1 MHKSDIKGFSGLH
14 KLINGIPYDAPDHQ
28 GWTAVR
34 RYIKYKEDAGTIA
47 QELEEYQNK
56 TTPMLMAACECLA
69 YNILIQ
75 IINFHG
81 FDSFLTCLS
90 YLTSYRLGNSGR
102 KPPLDIVE
110 TFVELC
116 PECLNQKHG
125 RYQGMVPIHFA
136 CKFVASKEVIQYL
149 IHQNPECIIL
159 KDKGDR
165 TPIHCMLNNFE
176 NTMPSIDVLNLL
188 LHAEGDDG
196 SVYSPV
202 AIQNTSKHTP
212 LQYLVTS
219 LNSIDPNDPDDAKA
233 RRNAAACV
241 DAYCSQITP
250 DADAMAIFTEIAA
263 FPPWLIHRL
272 MRHRPIQRKLDI
284 LMAQSYNI
292 EVIVADLA
300 VYIMIVVVYYIQA
313 IASLDAREAALE
325 VQNTKDARVS
335 NYRTY
340 ILYVCSAYLLIR
352 QMAKI
357 YRCMK
362 LKLLVRYVSIWS
374 LIDLSNAALLLASS
388 IHIHLGTGDD
398 DKVKTLYIT
407 TAFTVFLMLACFLG
421 RGVSYRFSVFLGGVV
436 DILWALLPFFVAM
449 GMAIA
454 SFGLAYALD
463 GHTSTQCVIRDYD
476 EGETFD
482 QATIRSTFGLSFCTV
497 RDSILKVYSMFVTRM
512 IDEEDF
518 ISSGG
523 TMAISILFGII
534 SLILL
539 FAALIAS
546 ATRALMKTD
555 EDRAVFY
562 YSHRYYLLNELEQ
575 IYHLRPGKIK
585 SKKQMDTRDT
595 YRQMF
600 WDMLWLSWSDPQKLF
615 ARNKRK
621 KLDEMWK
628 EKNGWKWVRRAFLGN
643 PDERE
648 KVPIW
653 RRFLCLFALVLW
665 FPLGIAT
672 LTKLFPI
679 SARLWLSGTDQHH
692 AVEDDLTD
700 DVMHRKSNEMKK
712 AIF

>member
-1 MHKSDIKGFSGLH
+1 MKFADIKGFSGLH
-14 KLINGIPYDAPDHQ
+14 KLLNGIPYDMPNHQ
-28 GWTAVR
+28 GWSAVR
-34 RYIKYKEDAGTIA
+34 RYIKYKESAGTIA

-56 TTPMLMAACECLA
+56 TSPMLMAACE
-69 YNILIQ
+69 
-75 IINFHG
+75 
-81 FDSFLTCLS
+81 SFGCVWSNGTDCRLQVLS
-90 YLTSYRLGNSGR
+90 GSLSHKHICSTFPWPNSGR

-110 TFVELC
+110 SFVELY
-116 PECLNQKHG
+116 PQSLNQKHG

-149 IHQNPECIIL
+149 VQQNPEFVIL

-176 NTMPSIDVLNLL
+176 NAMPSVDVLNLL
-188 LHAEGDDG
+188 LRAEGEDG
-196 SVYSPV
+196 TIYSPV

-212 LQYLVTS
+212 LQYLVNS
-219 LNSIDPNDPDDAKA
+219 LSSIDPSDPDDAQA

-250 DADAMAIFTEIAA
+250 DADAMSIFNEIAA
-263 FPPWLIHRL
+263 FPPWLMDRL
-272 MRHRPIQRKLDI
+272 IRHRPIQRKLDT
-284 LMAQSYNI
+284 LMAQSYNA
-292 EVIVADLA
+292 EVLVADLA

-313 IASLDAREAALE
+313 IASLDAREEALE
-325 VQNTKDARVS
+325 VQNTKDARVA
-335 NYRTY
+335 NFRTY
-340 ILYVCSAYLLIR
+340 ILYICSTYLLIK
-352 QMAKI
+352 QMAKV

-362 LKLLVRYVSIWS
+362 LRLLVRYVSMWT

-388 IHIHLGTGDD
+388 IHIHAGKGDI

-421 RGVSYRFSVFLGGVV
+421 RGVSYRFSVFVGGVI
-436 DILWALLPFFVAM
+436 DILWALLPFFAAM
-449 GMAIA
+449 GMAVA

-463 GHTSTQCVIRDYD
+463 GHTSTQCVILDFD
-476 EGETFD
+476 EGETID
-482 QATIRSTFGLSFCTV
+482 QATFRSTFGLSFCTV
-497 RDSILKVYSMFVTRM
+497 RDAVLKVYSMFVTRM

-518 ISSGG
+518 LSSGA

-546 ATRALMKTD
+546 ATRALMRSD

-562 YSHRYYLLNELEQ
+562 YSHRYFLLNELEQ
-575 IYHLRPGKIK
+575 IWHLRPGKFK
-585 SKKQMDTRDT
+585 SKKMIDTRHT

-600 WDMLWLSWSDPQKLF
+600 WDMLWLSWSDPQKMF

-621 KLDEMWK
+621 KLDEKWK
-628 EKNGWKWVRRAFLGN
+628 EKNGWKWVTTAFLGD
-643 PDERE
+643 PEERE

-653 RRFLCLFALVLW
+653 RRFLCLFVLILW
-665 FPLGIAT
+665 CPLGIAT
-672 LTKLFPI
+672 FTKLLPI
-679 SARLWLSGTDQHH
+679 SARLWLTGTDDHS
-692 AVEDDLTD
+692 VVGDDISD
-700 DVMHRKSNEMKK
+700 DKRHGKTAYEIK
-712 AIF
+712 